1 MTVRVGQCLIK
12 KSVVICVNLRPFV
25 IPKAREVFGTLGFK
39 VRDFSTSV
47 SKTGSGDVWIRGDE
61 EGVHKKYNENVGNF
75 INYI

>member
-1 MTVRVGQCLIK
+1 
-12 KSVVICVNLRPFV
+12 VV
-25 IPKAREVFGTLGFK
+25 PKAREVFDTLGFK